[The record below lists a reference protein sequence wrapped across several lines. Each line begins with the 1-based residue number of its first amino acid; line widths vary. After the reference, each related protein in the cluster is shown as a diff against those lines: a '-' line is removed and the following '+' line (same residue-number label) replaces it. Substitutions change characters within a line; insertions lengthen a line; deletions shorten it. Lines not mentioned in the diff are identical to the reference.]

1 MEITRRLYSYSNA
14 ISLHVPGHH
23 GYSIGSL
30 QLPIHHDMTE
40 ITGLDDYHHAEEVIA
55 DSQRNLS
62 RSEQYEAR
70 YLVNGTT
77 VGILSVIYAHKKKSH
92 KKVAIMRNTHKSVF
106 NAFDLTGT
114 EAIILPMTVSDKTN
128 QYVGIDELNIKAKP
142 ELDDVDIAVLTYP
155 NYYGETFDIKGAIDF
170 FHGQGIE
177 VLVDEAHGAHFDISP
192 QFPTSSLNDGADYIV
207 QSYHKTLPALTMG
220 SVIHMN
226 KNSLLLKEVY
236 DYLAILQTSSPSY
249 LILSSLEQAHEF
261 YSHYNDEVFHEKRQA
276 LLHALRHFEVIEVQD
291 PLKVV
296 LKKSGYSG
304 EELKTLLEEQEIYI
318 ELSNYDSI
326 LLVLPLWHEGDTY
339 PFDELLRRLKRIGL
353 EDREPLELPHPLN
366 VNEGVYSP
374 VKGGYQEVLLEEAV
388 GQRVYHA
395 LIPYPP
401 GIPYVLPGER
411 LSEAHVKVLSA
422 YQNVHGIIDGKITII
437 DER

>member
-1 MEITRRLYSYSNA
+1 L
-14 ISLHVPGHH
+14 
-23 GYSIGSL
+23 
-30 QLPIHHDMTE
+30 
-40 ITGLDDYHHAEEVIA
+40 
-55 DSQRNLS
+55 
-62 RSEQYEAR
+62 EQYEAQ

-77 VGILSVIYAHKKKSH
+77 VGILSVIYAHKKKSP
-92 KKVAIMRNTHKSVF
+92 KKVAIMRNAHKSVF
-106 NAFDLTGT
+106 NALDLTGT

-128 QYVGIDELNIKAKP
+128 QYKGIDELKINVK
-142 ELDDVDIAVLTYP
+142 LDDVDLAVLTYP

-170 FHGQGIE
+170 FHRLGIE

-192 QFPTSSLNDGADYIV
+192 QFPSSSLNFNAEYVV

-236 DYLAILQTSSPSY
+236 HYLTILQTSSPSY

-261 YSHYNDEVFHEKRQA
+261 YRHYSDEIFHEKRLM

-304 EELKTLLEEQEIYI
+304 DELKGLLEEQEIYI
-318 ELSNYDSI
+318 ELSNYDSV
-326 LLVLPLWHEGDTY
+326 LLVLPLWHKGDTY
-339 PFDELLRRLKRIGL
+339 PFDELLLRLKRIEL
-353 EDREPLELPHPLN
+353 EEREPLKLPHPLN
-366 VNEGVYSP
+366 VNESFYSP
-374 VKGGYQEVLLEEAV
+374 VNERYQEVLLEE
-388 GQRVYHA
+388 GEGHRLYHA

-411 LSEAHVKVLSA
+411 LSEAHIKVLSA
-422 YQNVHGIIDGKITII
+422 YQNVHGIINGKITII